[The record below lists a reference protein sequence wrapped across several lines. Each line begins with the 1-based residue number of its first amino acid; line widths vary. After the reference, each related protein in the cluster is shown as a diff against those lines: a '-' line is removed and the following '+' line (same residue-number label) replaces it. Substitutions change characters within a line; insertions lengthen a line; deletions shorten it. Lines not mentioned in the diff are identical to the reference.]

1 LALSVT
7 PLNLRGQLLE
17 RDVILAVAADIA
29 TEPGKLLGVGPRPDS
44 AGKIIPHLKLVD
56 TTIACKKGPGT
67 CTGFFPQLQKS
78 IYKQAAERMGAKLHS
93 EHDGPALDEFSNF
106 SGYRFSEVEARAD
119 TAEVRVWLV
128 WRDWVSPSNAHVV
141 IALYVLVREEENQWR
156 VVWKGRPDE
165 RGESVFTAG
174 F

>member
-1 LALSVT
+1 MKYPAITLLSAFLALSVT

-78 IYKQAAERMGAKLHS
+78 SQYTGR
-93 EHDGPALDEFSNF
+93 DGN
-106 SGYRFSEVEARAD
+106 GGTV
-119 TAEVRVWLV
+119 
-128 WRDWVSPSNAHVV
+128 
-141 IALYVLVREEENQWR
+141 
-156 VVWKGRPDE
+156 
-165 RGESVFTAG
+165 TAG
-174 F
+174 R